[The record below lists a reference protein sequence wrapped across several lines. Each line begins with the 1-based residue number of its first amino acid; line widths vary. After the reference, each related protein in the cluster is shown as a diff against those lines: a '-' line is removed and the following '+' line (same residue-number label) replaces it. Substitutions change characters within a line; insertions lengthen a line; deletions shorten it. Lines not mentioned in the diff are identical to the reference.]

1 MKFTIPTEVRGK
13 IFRLY
18 PLNWTS
24 LAAVDG
30 NSIIDTGRAC
40 LKWEL
45 YGCAELES
53 EGNVYVRACRRI
65 YYINVP
71 YLIIV
76 TY

>member
-1 MKFTIPTEVRGK
+1 VKFTLPTEISGR

-24 LAAVDG
+24 FTVVDG
-30 NSIIDTGRAC
+30 NNTVDTGRAC

-53 EGNVYVRACRRI
+53 EGNAHGICI
-65 YYINVP
+65 CKDMCM
-71 YLIIV
+71 
-76 TY
+76 